1 MKKTAFILLSF
12 LLFSAP
18 LYAETSVW
26 KVQSKSSLL
35 YLGGTIHVLKSSDF
49 PLPKEFDIAY
59 ADSDL
64 VIFETDIG
72 GVESLKTQQLILAKG
87 MYDNGMT
94 LRKALS
100 SEAYDALK
108 EYCDGIGLPVA
119 SLNRYKPSIVVLT
132 LLLTELQNL
141 GIVSGGVDHHFFHKT
156 VADGKKTDI
165 FETIEEHIDS
175 IISMGEGN
183 ENHYMIYSI
192 KDLKNVSQTMST
204 MTAAWR
210 SGDVNKLS
218 ELFAKE
224 MKKNFPK
231 LYKSLLTDRNNKWLD
246 KIETYLQTPQKEFVL
261 VGVGHMAGKDGL
273 IEQLKRRGYEVK
285 KLNSTTLH

>member
-1 MKKTAFILLSF
+1 MKKTAFISLSF

-26 KVQSKSSLL
+26 QVQSKSSLL

-59 ADSDL
+59 ADSEL

-246 KIETYLQTPQKEFVL
+246 KIETYLQTPRKEFVL
-261 VGVGHMAGKDGL
+261 VGVGHMVGEDGL
-273 IEQLKRRGYEVK
+273 IEQLKMRGYDVK
-285 KLNSTTLH
+285 KLNSATLH

>member
-1 MKKTAFILLSF
+1 MKKTAFISLSF

-26 KVQSKSSLL
+26 QVQSKSSLL

-59 ADSDL
+59 ADSEL